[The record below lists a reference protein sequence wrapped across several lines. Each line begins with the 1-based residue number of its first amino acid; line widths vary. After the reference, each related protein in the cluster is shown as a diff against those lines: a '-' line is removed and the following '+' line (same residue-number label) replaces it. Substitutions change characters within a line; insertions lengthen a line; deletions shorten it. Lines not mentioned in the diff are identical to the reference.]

1 MLLGYQNWSFIMRK
15 NLFLYSVVSLSI
27 WSCFAQAADPFT
39 FLMPN
44 ITSEAAL
51 QKNFSFQMID
61 LQQVQQN
68 KIIFSN
74 HVLQSQD
81 TEALVNQWQ
90 ADLVQL
96 QETAKDGIEFN
107 TKTIPVDI
115 GKKLLKATVKILE
128 NIDKIEQDKTVRLI
142 KKIEV
147 LESFNENF
155 RESIDRSYDLVFWFS
170 KKGKAKNVSS
180 IAKTPVKNKI
190 VSDSSV
196 WQDRSSANVDMWN
209 GSGSIDFEKLNQ
221 EVCDYEGPKTGYGIQ
236 PGFKIMCGE
245 QKLKAKFGNEIHSG
259 AFNSRIYY
267 RLGFNVPAIHFVPEL
282 KVHYSRRL
290 LTEINSRKRK
300 FHHVYAAGL
309 KIADLGDNHDKDA
322 LDYVQF
328 AVLKDGQ
335 KISNADLR
343 KSIFPACSGLSCAK
357 KEENF
362 ASDFEDKIDYL
373 AFIPGSITEESGRD
387 IGRWDFDTVD
397 HADRTEI
404 RSMFILGAW
413 TGNYDIRK
421 DNNRLVWVG
430 DKGELRHFI
439 SDPGSALGGANGN
452 NNSSGII
459 NNLAWEVV
467 SSTDSSVQVTGY
479 KGKPNQAFAKMD
491 YNDARW
497 MVEQIAGISE
507 DELSEALVASGLN
520 AAEYLLAKEKLVSIR
535 QNLIESFDL
544 KEKYKTSFRSIN
556 KQISFDPQK
565 DKVSVKLKNGKKIIL
580 PSTGVS
586 LVNGVL
592 VYQKK

>member
-1 MLLGYQNWSFIMRK
+1 MKR
-15 NLFLYSVVSLSI
+15 NLFLHSIVSLSLL
-27 WSCFAQAADPFT
+27 SCLAHAADPFT

-44 ITSEAAL
+44 LSSEAAL

-61 LQQVQQN
+61 LRQVQQN

-74 HVLQSQD
+74 HTLQSQE
-81 TEALVNQWQ
+81 TEEAVNQWQ
-90 ADLVQL
+90 ADLLSL
-96 QETAKDGIEFN
+96 QETAKDGIEFK

-115 GKKLLKATVKILE
+115 SKKLLKATISILE
-128 NIDKIEQDKTVRLI
+128 NIDKTEQDKAVRLI

-170 KKGKAKNVSS
+170 KNGKAKNISA
-180 IAKTPVKNKI
+180 IAKTPVKSKI

-196 WQDRSSANVDMWN
+196 WQDRSSAKVDMWN
-209 GSGSIDFEKLNQ
+209 GPGTIDFEKVNQ

-236 PGFKIMCGE
+236 PGFKIICGE

-259 AFNSRIYY
+259 PFNSRIYH

-282 KVHYSRRL
+282 KVRYSRRL

-300 FHHVYAAGL
+300 FHHIYAAGF

-328 AVLKDGQ
+328 AVLKDGK
-335 KISNADLR
+335 KISNAELR
-343 KSIFPACSGLSCAK
+343 ENIFPSCSGLSCAK

-404 RSMFILGAW
+404 KSMFILGAW

-430 DKGELRHFI
+430 DKGEVRHFI

-459 NNLAWEVV
+459 NNLAWQVV
-467 SSTDSSVQVTGY
+467 ASTNSSVQVTGY

-497 MVEQIAGISE
+497 MVEQIAKISE
-507 DELSEALVASGLN
+507 EELSDALVASGLN

-535 QNLIESFDL
+535 QNLIEAFDL
-544 KEKYKTSFRSIN
+544 TEKYKSTFRSIN

-565 DKVSVKLKNGKKIIL
+565 EKVSIELSSGKKVIL
-580 PSTGVS
+580 PSAGLS
-586 LVNGVL
+586 LVDGVL
-592 VYQKK
+592 FYPKK